1 MTDQT
6 QLSSLLKSTKDRENG
21 DLAKDDLYLV
31 MVVEDQTQA
40 SVYRAMLEAGVTK
53 AENIKGAVASY
64 QYSGELGTFNYRN
77 SKLKER
83 HNIVEHVLVV
93 SLDEISS
100 SALVRLMLNWD
111 LLDLDVVMVNQ
122 FMFTF
127 YR

>member
-1 MTDQT
+1 MTDQK

-40 SVYRAMLEAGVTK
+40 GVYRAMIEAGVTK
-53 AENIKGAVASY
+53 AEKIKGALATY
-64 QYSGELGTFNYRN
+64 QYSGELGTFTYRN
-77 SKLKER
+77 SKMKER
-83 HNIVEHVLVV
+83 HNIVEHVMVV
-93 SLDEISS
+93 SLDDISS

-127 YR
+127 NR

>member
-1 MTDQT
+1 
-6 QLSSLLKSTKDRENG
+6 
-21 DLAKDDLYLV
+21 
-31 MVVEDQTQA
+31 
-40 SVYRAMLEAGVTK
+40 MLEAGVTK
-53 AENIKGAVASY
+53 AENINGAVASY

-77 SKLKER
+77 SKLRER
-83 HNIVEHVLVV
+83 HIIVEHVLVV